1 MRTGVLIIDDATLDK
16 PYSKLEIQRII
27 TEIT

>member
-1 MRTGVLIIDDATLDK
+1 MITGVLIIDDATLDK

-27 TEIT
+27 TAV